1 MTPAVLTRWSP
12 APTLLPSI
20 PVDEW
25 PIVELAGERWRVA
38 PVPWAPIAIG
48 DAPVVAEA
56 YGCELPTRDLVD
68 AIAKVADFH
77 VEPTILTNTTEK
89 LTINCQRHAW
99 IVAGQ
104 LAGVERDQLVVG
116 THKDVIR
123 TPQGLA
129 LYGWHRRNG
138 TVWQPVFRGHSAS
151 FLDYSQGLRLVR
163 KA

>member
-12 APTLLPSI
+12 APTLLPSV
-20 PVDEW
+20 PVDAW

-56 YGCELPTRDLVD
+56 YGCELPTRELVD
-68 AIAKVADFH
+68 AIAKAADFH
-77 VEPTILTNTTEK
+77 VEPAPIRNTPDV
-89 LTINCQRHAW
+89 TINCQRHAW

-116 THKDVIR
+116 THKDVVR

-138 TVWQPVFRGHSAS
+138 TVWQPVFSGHSAS

-163 KA
+163 KV

>member
-1 MTPAVLTRWSP
+1 MTPAALTRWSP

-20 PVDEW
+20 PIDAW
-25 PIVELAGERWRVA
+25 PIVELAGFRWRVA

-48 DAPVVAEA
+48 DATVVAAA
-56 YGCELPTRDLVD
+56 YGCELPTKELVD
-68 AIAKVADFH
+68 AIAKAADFH
-77 VEPTILTNTTEK
+77 VEPTLLTNTTEK

-104 LAGVERDQLVVG
+104 LAGVEPEQLVVG

-138 TVWQPVFRGHSAS
+138 TVWQPVYHKHIAS
-151 FLDYSQGLRLVR
+151 FYDYSQGLRLVR
-163 KA
+163 KV